1 MQNEEKID
9 KDNLLSL
16 GIILIFLLNI
26 IIEEPSPTLKQFSLI
41 FLCCNFPLFY
51 GYLRFD
57 QFMSLVIGVIVNYFI
72 YSFRMKLFS

>member
-26 IIEEPSPTLKQFSLI
+26 IREEPSSTLKPFLI
-41 FLCCNFPLFY
+41 NIPML
-51 GYLRFD
+51 
-57 QFMSLVIGVIVNYFI
+57 
-72 YSFRMKLFS
+72 

>member
-26 IIEEPSPTLKQFSLI
+26 IIEEPSPTLKQFLI
-41 FLCCNFPLFY
+41 NIPML
-51 GYLRFD
+51 
-57 QFMSLVIGVIVNYFI
+57 
-72 YSFRMKLFS
+72 